1 MKFSKQAILARVHKI
16 PSIRFEDQQLT
27 SFGGAIVFQM
37 LFQRLNLKAR
47 LKQCFRPV
55 KGSAVFGPHRIVLL
69 LIVHLLLG
77 FRRLRDVDYYRDD
90 PVVQR
95 LLGLRR
101 LPDVATISRTLA
113 AMGRDSVEKV
123 RGLVLGAGDRRSAA

>member
-55 KGSAVFGPHRIVLL
+55 KGSAVFGPHRIVCCCSSCICCWASGACATSTIIETILWCSACW
-69 LIVHLLLG
+69 
-77 FRRLRDVDYYRDD
+77 DYVAYR
-90 PVVQR
+90 
-95 LLGLRR
+95 
-101 LPDVATISRTLA
+101 
-113 AMGRDSVEKV
+113 M
-123 RGLVLGAGDRRSAA
+123 

>member
-77 FRRLRDVDYYRDD
+77 FRRLRESRRSWCSACWDY
-90 PVVQR
+90 VA
-95 LLGLRR
+95 
-101 LPDVATISRTLA
+101 DVATISRTLA

-123 RGLVLGAGDRRSAA
+123 RALFGAGDHACGVSAFPA